1 MKVQFVEVNISTV
14 DVNDE
19 PLGNVKMEVHN
30 WDTHDVKSLTTN
42 ANGRGKVLMMPCNSL
57 KVRWYDPVA
66 EDWFSQRVHVQ
77 YDIRRPGTPH
87 NHKKIDVTLVMTE
100 PERL

>member
-1 MKVQFVEVNISTV
+1 MKVQFVEVNVTTLDYEGEAYPGIRV
-14 DVNDE
+14 E
-19 PLGNVKMEVHN
+19 IHN
-30 WDTHDVKSLTTN
+30 WDTYDFKAIVSDK
-42 ANGRGKVLMMPCNSL
+42 NGRGKVLIMPCNSL

-100 PERL
+100 PE